1 MLQSR
6 RSNLIMKTSLSIL
19 DFDDAEVP
27 SHPTYGMLVNKT
39 IVQFFSYVARKNL
52 PYSKKLTRNDFN
64 AKVINAEE
72 INAVEE
78 LLLYFFNK
86 INAVSTSGFQII

>member
-1 MLQSR
+1 MWQQ
-6 RSNLIMKTSLSIL
+6 NCNTLI
-19 DFDDAEVP
+19 DFN
-27 SHPTYGMLVNKT
+27 HK
-39 IVQFFSYVARKNL
+39 L

-64 AKVINAEE
+64 TKVINAEE

-78 LLLYFFNK
+78 LLFYFFNN